1 MEVTL
6 VSTGADGC
14 KAVTQVPKP
23 APAQDS
29 IPKVTRH
36 QAGPSRPALSSS
48 GPGLEDKS
56 EGSEGHK

>member
-6 VSTGADGC
+6 VSTGADGR

-29 IPKVTRH
+29 VPEVTRH
-36 QAGPSRPALSSS
+36 QAGPSSPDLSSS
-48 GPGLEDKS
+48 GPGLEGRS
-56 EGSEGHK
+56 QGSKGHK